1 MEYSL
6 QKEISS
12 HLNDC
17 IKRSEQILQL
27 EDDWDTE
34 GSKGYKE
41 ETWKSTID
49 FLIDYATRIYK
60 THRQFIDIPRVHP
73 GSNGSIDIEWD
84 GDEYSLL
91 INIAESSRIATFYFY
106 NLREQKIE
114 GEFNIH
120 NYILNLL
127 PIARNGY

>member
-41 ETWKSTID
+41 ETWKSAID
-49 FLIDYATRIYK
+49 FLIDYATRIYE
-60 THRQFIDIPRVHP
+60 THRQFINTPKVYP
-73 GSNGSIDIEWD
+73 VPNGSIDI
-84 GDEYSLL
+84 L
-91 INIAESSRIATFYFY
+91 
-106 NLREQKIE
+106 
-114 GEFNIH
+114 
-120 NYILNLL
+120 
-127 PIARNGY
+127 